1 MKMRLLSVI
10 PALVLGG
17 WLAGCAVG
25 PNYQRAEVP
34 TPPAFAEAGPWKQAA
49 PADELAKGDWWT
61 VFNDAP
67 LNDLEGKATQS
78 NQQLQ
83 AAIARV
89 DQARSISRVARSEL
103 FPTVTTDP
111 AGEELRN
118 SPNATQTLPGQ
129 SSDVRVPVDLTY
141 EVDAWGRVR
150 RTVEAAQAGV
160 QASVADEETVRLTL
174 HAEVAQNYFTLRAT
188 DSELAILT
196 SAIDLRQQELDLIRA
211 RYQAGSSSDLDVSR
225 AETELTDAKAELA
238 TVRERR
244 AELEHALAVLE
255 GAAAESFHIA
265 ASPLGGVPPAIP
277 QGVPSDL
284 LERRPDVASAERT
297 MAATNAQIGVAK
309 AAFFPV
315 IQLTGAAGFESADL
329 GSLFDWSSRVWS
341 IGPSVSLPIFDGGKN
356 TANLNRS
363 EAAYDEAV
371 ANYRQ
376 QVLTSFAEVENG
388 LSSLRNLSD
397 QAAAEQSSVDSSQ
410 RAYKLSDLR
419 YKTGTDTYL
428 DVIDAE
434 RSALQS
440 QRAAAQTLG
449 QRYVSSVLLVK
460 ALGGGWRDSAIHAFA
475 STEPSQPQPTPAP

>member
-1 MKMRLLSVI
+1 MKMRILSAI
-10 PALVLGG
+10 PALMLGG

-25 PNYQRAEVP
+25 PNYQRAEVA
-34 TPPAFAEAGPWKQAA
+34 TPAAFAETGPWKQAA
-49 PADELAKGDWWT
+49 PADEVAKGDWWT

-89 DQARSISRVARSEL
+89 DEARSISRVARSEL

-111 AGEELRN
+111 SGEELRN

-129 SSDVRVPVDLTY
+129 SSDVHVPVDLTY

-150 RTVEAAQAGV
+150 RTVEAAQANV
-160 QASVADEETVRLTL
+160 QATVADEETVRLTL

-188 DSELAILT
+188 DSELAILA

-238 TVRERR
+238 SVRERR

-255 GAAAESFHIA
+255 GSPAESFHIA
-265 ASPLGGVPPAIP
+265 ASPLSGLPPAIP
-277 QGVPSDL
+277 TGVPSDL

-376 QVLTSFAEVENG
+376 TVLTAFREVEDD
-388 LSSLRNLSD
+388 LATSRQYEAQEAHQR
-397 QAAAEQSSVDSSQ
+397 QAAEAAKHTLDLALSRYQNGASS
-410 RAYKLSDLR
+410 
-419 YKTGTDTYL
+419 YL
-428 DVIDAE
+428 EVVT
-434 RSALQS
+434 
-440 QRAAAQTLG
+440 AQTASLDAD
-449 QRYVSSVLLVK
+449 R
-460 ALGGGWRDSAIHAFA
+460 ALIDLHSQQLALAADMVRAVGGA
-475 STEPSQPQPTPAP
+475 PAR